1 MAQNASDGHTRLQ
14 GLSQL
19 EQPDIDL
26 AVTLVQASQS
36 RRSLHAGTDTSVHTL
51 QRIGSPEVVRDSVS
65 LHAPPVNAIKFS
77 TDDLPLISQL
87 LELKVIQSQDI
98 HEGSH
103 SLYLLEQLMFLD
115 SLASIEPPAMKKRRM
130 RNQHFWR
137 DSTKLSVRERVYVQ
151 SAAVQLA
158 IEDGIPVKPCAHL
171 SKEQHTSVWTV
182 CLTAFGFKEL
192 LNRRISP
199 LGVRLLRALMLQS
212 NCPVDR

>member
-1 MAQNASDGHTRLQ
+1 M
-14 GLSQL
+14 
-19 EQPDIDL
+19 
-26 AVTLVQASQS
+26 
-36 RRSLHAGTDTSVHTL
+36 
-51 QRIGSPEVVRDSVS
+51 RDSASV
-65 LHAPPVNAIKFS
+65 HAPPVNAIKFS
-77 TDDLPLISQL
+77 TDDLPLISRL
-87 LELKVIQSQDI
+87 LDLKVVQSQDN

-115 SLASIEPPAMKKRRM
+115 SLASIEPPALKKRRM

-137 DSTKLSVRERVYVQ
+137 DSTKLSIRERVYVQ

-158 IEDGIPVKPCAHL
+158 IEDGSAVKPCTHL

-199 LGVRLLRALMLQS
+199 LGKAERATTGWGPYGACLSCNMLVR
-212 NCPVDR
+212 